1 MSKTEERKTDIFP
14 YPGTKIVATIGPAC
28 DTEEMIEHLIR
39 AGVNVFRFNLKHNV
53 HEWHSTRIRR
63 VNDVAQKIGIPVA
76 VLLDL
81 QGPEIRTGPV
91 SEGKLVLK
99 AGDTVYMVPEFTGK
113 ARPEITF
120 PNPSILLLLVKE
132 TELQL
137 DDGKIH
143 MVITTS
149 GETEV
154 IAHVAQGGILGDR
167 KTVNIPA
174 LSHDLPA
181 LVDKDIQDIALA
193 SREDVDFIALSFVR
207 TKGDI
212 EILREELRK
221 QEVEAHV
228 IAKIETSRALDNF
241 EEIVRAADGVMVA
254 RGDLGV
260 EMPIEQVPF
269 YQKRIIR
276 RCLEEGKPVIT
287 ATQMLEHMIDHP
299 YPTRAE
305 VSDVANAVYDCS
317 DALMLSAETASGNHP
332 EEAVKMMHKIIAFND
347 KKRPRPEAVHTV
359 RNQTDALMI
368 SVNDFSRQI
377 LPETDR
383 IAAYVVLTE
392 TGDAVK
398 SLSRLRPPV
407 PIIALTRHKEIRDQ
421 LLLVWGVVP
430 ILFEFS
436 VKENSQVTQTEKI
449 LDAARKANILKKGEK
464 VIVTYGER
472 WGISGNTN
480 VMRIEEV

>member
-1 MSKTEERKTDIFP
+1 MV

-28 DTEEMIEHLIR
+28 DSEEMIEKLIR
-39 AGVNVFRFNLKHNV
+39 AGVNVFRFNLKHNI

-63 VNDVAQKIGIPVA
+63 VNDVSERIGIPVA

-91 SEGKLVLK
+91 TDGKLTLK
-99 AGDTVYMVPEFTGK
+99 TGDTVYLVPQFTGV

-120 PNPSILLLLVKE
+120 PNSTILPLLVKE
-132 TELQL
+132 THVQL

-143 MVITTS
+143 LVIIKS

-154 IAHVAQGGILGDR
+154 TAHVAQGGILGDR
-167 KTVNIPA
+167 KTLNVPA

-181 LVDKDIQDIALA
+181 LVDKDIQDISLA

-207 TKGDI
+207 TKKDI
-212 EILREELRK
+212 QILRNELANQK
-221 QEVEAHV
+221 IKAHV
-228 IAKIETSRALDNF
+228 IAKIETARALDNF
-241 EEIVRAADGVMVA
+241 EEIVEAADGVMVA

-317 DALMLSAETASGNHP
+317 DALMLSAESASGSYP
-332 EEAVKMMHKIIAFND
+332 EESVKMMHKIIAFND
-347 KKRPRPEAVHTV
+347 KKRPVPDAEFSIK
-359 RNQTDALMI
+359 NKTDALMGSI
-368 SVNDFSRQI
+368 SNFSRQI
-377 LPETDR
+377 LPESDR
-383 IAAYVVLTE
+383 IAAFVVLTE
-392 TGDAVK
+392 TGNAAE
-398 SLSRLRPPV
+398 SLSRLRPSV
-407 PIIALTRHKEIRDQ
+407 PIIALTRHKAIRDQ
-421 LLLVWGVVP
+421 LLLSWGVVP
-430 ILFEFS
+430 VFFEFS
-436 VKENSQVTQTEKI
+436 VKDNSEVTQIELI
-449 LDAARKANILKKGEK
+449 LDAVLETKLVKKGEK

-472 WGISGNTN
+472 WGVSGNTN
-480 VMRIEEV
+480 VMRIEEI